1 MSAGIY
7 PIIIDQGSDFAVGF
21 QIDEEGVAKDLT
33 NYLARAQIRTTK
45 TSAVLSGSFTCV
57 ISDALAGK
65 IQMTL
70 ANADSA
76 VIPSGVYY
84 YDMEIYTAGDASVTR
99 MLEGTVTINQEVTR
113 P

>member
-7 PIIIDQGSDFAVGF
+7 NLTIDQGSDFAVGF

-45 TSAVLSGSFTCV
+45 TSAVSGSFTCV

-70 ANADSA
+70 TNADSA
-76 VIPSGVYY
+76 VIPSGLYY